1 MRIFIDS
8 DVVISS
14 LLSSTGAAYF
24 LLNQSKIQPVISSF
38 SLIELQLVAKRLD
51 IPLGKMD
58 QLIKERFE
66 IVKIFQKFSVIQQE
80 YGEYVTHT
88 SDSHI
93 VAGAS
98 QAKVRFLI
106 SYNLKH
112 FKTDKINSELDVL
125 LITPAI
131 LLQHLRS
138 H

>member
-1 MRIFIDS
+1 
-8 DVVISS
+8 
-14 LLSSTGAAYF
+14 
-24 LLNQSKIQPVISSF
+24 
-38 SLIELQLVAKRLD
+38 
-51 IPLGKMD
+51 MD